1 MKKVIL
7 LALSLFVLCAQV
19 QVSAQKKEKKE
30 KAKKEIKWEWD
41 GTKSGNQK
49 IDNYL
54 VQIDTVYRNVREYQN
69 NLESFVLKDTVLC
82 INNKYYEFAWME
94 NSQGEMLTHASVN
107 WQFWYAS
114 LTGTKIIL
122 DMTNASLASANA
134 ALELPSLGLSAF
146 KFAKYVKGGPAVISS
161 GINAIK
167 AVRGKWIAN
176 SRKWKAMKDG
186 AVKDPSTIGYDG
198 FSEELI
204 ATLNKCVYI
213 KEVKED
219 APEYEEIIKKFTGK
233 TSEEIAA
240 ENEGFATEIAA
251 ATILPE
257 EKSKALDELPDLEEE
272 LN

>member
-1 MKKVIL
+1 
-7 LALSLFVLCAQV
+7 
-19 QVSAQKKEKKE
+19 
-30 KAKKEIKWEWD
+30 
-41 GTKSGNQK
+41 
-49 IDNYL
+49 
-54 VQIDTVYRNVREYQN
+54 
-69 NLESFVLKDTVLC
+69 
-82 INNKYYEFAWME
+82 
-94 NSQGEMLTHASVN
+94 
-107 WQFWYAS
+107 
-114 LTGTKIIL
+114 
-122 DMTNASLASANA
+122 
-134 ALELPSLGLSAF
+134 
-146 KFAKYVKGGPAVISS
+146 
-161 GINAIK
+161 
-167 AVRGKWIAN
+167 
-176 SRKWKAMKDG
+176 MKDG